1 MLHAFHS
8 VFHMFYYFDYFKF
21 CLSHIEAPCL
31 SFHLKNPFSLF
42 SYIDYDFSLLKL
54 LPAVMQL
61 LFEDVS
67 DNKWRF
73 NLSETPERLLSITR
87 YTRANAPS
95 SHAAQDWLHFKIVLN
110 VLQTSES
117 AARRLGQVVYVCV
130 LFERN
135 VGHTLL
141 AYSGFC

>member
-1 MLHAFHS
+1 M
-8 VFHMFYYFDYFKF
+8 
-21 CLSHIEAPCL
+21 
-31 SFHLKNPFSLF
+31 F
-42 SYIDYDFSLLKL
+42 SYINYDFSLLKL

-61 LFEDVS
+61 LFEDAS

-73 NLSETPERLLSITR
+73 NLSETPELLLSITR

-95 SHAAQDWLHFKIVLN
+95 SHAAQDGLHFKVVLN
-110 VLQTSES
+110 VLQTSDS
-117 AARRLGQVVYVCV
+117 AARRLGQVVCVCV